1 MARVL
6 LCYDDSKE
14 AVKALEFAKVVT
26 ESGDELVLLW
36 VVPPKDGW
44 STTSEDTRNALS
56 DAGLRLES
64 ITRELRKE
72 EIRAIGMVLEGEVA
86 ETIIKT
92 ADDLKAKLIVIGYR
106 GVQKVGSFALGSV
119 ADHVSR
125 KAGRPVLI
133 VK

>member
-6 LCYDDSKE
+6 LCYDDSRE

-26 ESGDELVLLW
+26 DAEDELVLLW

-44 STTSEDTRNALS
+44 STTSEDTRSALS
-56 DAGLRLES
+56 TASLRLES

-72 EIRAIGMVLEGEVA
+72 QIRAIGMVLEGMVA
-86 ETIIKT
+86 ESIIKT
-92 ADDLKAKLIVIGYR
+92 ADDLNAKIIVIGYR

-119 ADHVSR
+119 ADQVSR
-125 KAGRPVLI
+125 KATHPVLI